1 MLSRDDKDRFAKII
15 REQVC
20 EPDGWGIYK
29 AGTLQRCDR
38 AVAEL
43 EAAGAFTPDQPAAP
57 DEDAAVRELI
67 HAFWIEGGTV
77 RKDIAIAYAKRILAA
92 GYRRPVDTRPTMT
105 VSEYKWAHA
114 KRWGTGNP
122 VYADWLV
129 EIGVLAPDPAPAAE
143 VPVFASVEEAIAALG
158 DIRWTLSPSENYP
171 GQFRAATPDHPR
183 GYGEYASVAA
193 TPLEALQALAAAL
206 TKATDR

>member
-1 MLSRDDKDRFAKII
+1 MTSDT
-15 REQVC
+15 
-20 EPDGWGIYK
+20 P
-29 AGTLQRCDR
+29 
-38 AVAEL
+38 
-43 EAAGAFTPDQPAAP
+43 PDQPAAP

-77 RKDIAIAYAKRILAA
+77 SKDIAIAYAKRILAA

-143 VPVFASVEEAIAALG
+143 VPVFASVEEAEACLDERLGRDNWWVRRVEGAWEVTRRGHPGIQERPTVLAALNAL
-158 DIRWTLSPSENYP
+158 ISFISP
-171 GQFRAATPDHPR
+171 
-183 GYGEYASVAA
+183 
-193 TPLEALQALAAAL
+193 AAL

>member
-92 GYRRPVDTRPTMT
+92 GYRRPVDTRPKMITMT
-105 VSEYKWAHA
+105 VSEFKGWPPMEDVDMLMASV
-114 KRWGTGNP
+114 TEP
-122 VYADWLV
+122 MILT
-129 EIGVLAPDPAPAAE
+129 PDPAPAAE
-143 VPVFASVEEAIAALG
+143 VPVVEVTLPTDARELIATWLWQVRDEDG
-158 DIRWTLSPSENYP
+158 IRQVDYDDADDLI
-171 GQFRAATPDHPR
+171 
-183 GYGEYASVAA
+183 
-193 TPLEALQALAAAL
+193 AAL